1 MTLLVVLIVPLV
13 SDRAFSYFPSTS
25 ILFISVL
32 LCRTVCSAFFRL
44 PAIASSGLFRHSRF
58 PIFWDRL
65 KLSACTTVQS
75 CRCCSCL
82 EFAYLHYCS
91 ASVELSLPGHCLLEL
106 LFSLCGA
113 VSCLDIVCLN
123 FCLASVRRWSCLEL
137 SDCTSVQPL

>member
-44 PAIASSGLFRHSRF
+44 PAIAFF
-58 PIFWDRL
+58 WPISTFSVSDFL
-65 KLSACTTVQS
+65 GPPEIVCLHYCCQ
-75 CRCCSCL
+75 CCSCL

-113 VSCLDIVCLN
+113 VSCLDIVCLH
-123 FCLASVRRWSCLEL
+123 CCSASVRRWSCLEL